1 MISAVGGKGGTPGYT
16 YYKGVGGDGGD
27 GWIRL
32 DDGSGYPSLSGTTV
46 DPSSFGT
53 GSFSATGAGAPSIA
67 QTLWINMGVFDPVF
81 EDLAESDLTA
91 EIAKAGQTIGIEVQA
106 APEDVFDL
114 GEPDEDL
121 ASGWV
126 DIENITSL
134 NGYSYGFIRLRITF
148 VLADDQE
155 IDDPM
160 PFVDRIR
167 LPFNY

>member
-1 MISAVGGKGGTPGYT
+1 
-16 YYKGVGGDGGD
+16 
-27 GWIRL
+27 
-32 DDGSGYPSLSGTTV
+32 
-46 DPSSFGT
+46 
-53 GSFSATGAGAPSIA
+53 
-67 QTLWINMGVFDPVF
+67 MGVFDPVF